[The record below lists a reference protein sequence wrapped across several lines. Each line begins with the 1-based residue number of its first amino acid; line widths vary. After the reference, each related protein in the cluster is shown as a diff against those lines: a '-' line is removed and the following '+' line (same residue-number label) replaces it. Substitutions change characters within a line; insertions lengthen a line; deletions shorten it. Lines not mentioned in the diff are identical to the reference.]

1 MAEHLFANG
10 PISPVDR
17 WTLELRPEENPFLQ
31 AVTITDERQ
40 IDLGEIA
47 DAVMALVYETVV

>member
-1 MAEHLFANG
+1 
-10 PISPVDR
+10 VDR